1 MTTIRIS
8 TFAAILAVLPA
19 FCAEAPVPAPEPKIT
34 SIYPLGGQAGH
45 TYEAAIRGKNLKGA
59 RSVWFPAAGIRAR
72 VLNVESPDA
81 NNDIVRAEFT
91 VEASS
96 TAGPHQLRV
105 VTPAGI
111 SNKIELDVTGG
122 APVVQPVVDTPIAH
136 FPVSIEGR
144 IGKSGDVNSYPITV
158 EAGQTLTL
166 EAHSGF
172 RGFDPFIAIAEQSG
186 SWFDPQRVNRLAF
199 NDEPLFFPGLSND
212 ARLVHRFEKAG
223 KYLVQIGSFS
233 GQGGPDYVYDLRMTA
248 GVTPPPIL
256 HPNLGVSWEERQFTR
271 AMGSNWISQLAGRG
285 SEEKDPKSA
294 ESFRAVKEGSATV
307 PVMTPPGM
315 VEGRIEKPGEAHVIQ
330 LRLEKAQDLA
340 IEIETPQATMPRFN
354 PIVRLTEPGGNE
366 IVTNVYTK
374 LNNNGLYMMKMIQ
387 PKTAFT
393 MSAPG
398 VYTLQIR
405 DITTDRGGADFAYRV
420 LVRPQ
425 IPHIGK
431 LTSSADHLNLQA
443 GETHSLMVTLDRE
456 EEFGGVVALEAEGL
470 PTGVVAVAAMEK
482 PADRPPLPNAGKV
495 ERYIPKPQIASLLLV
510 TSPDA
515 APSNDPVLVR
525 VIARPVMKGKLGN
538 PIRVGEIPVM
548 VIARRPS

>member
-1 MTTIRIS
+1 MTILRINAF
-8 TFAAILAVLPA
+8 TALLAVIPSFGA
-19 FCAEAPVPAPEPKIT
+19 KVPAPTAEPKIT
-34 SIYPLGGQAGH
+34 SIYPLSGQAGH
-45 TYEAAIRGKNLKGA
+45 SYEATVRGKNLKDA
-59 RSVWFPAAGIRAR
+59 RSLWFPASGISAR
-72 VLNVESPDA
+72 VIGVESPDA
-81 NNDIVRAEFT
+81 NNDLVRAEVA
-91 VEASS
+91 VEASAAS
-96 TAGPHQLRV
+96 GPHQFRV

-111 SNKIELDVTGG
+111 SNQIELGVTGG
-122 APVVQPVVDTPIAH
+122 APAIQPAADTAINR
-136 FPVSIEGR
+136 FPVSIEGC
-144 IGKSGDVNSYPITV
+144 IAKAGDVNVFPITI

-172 RGFDPFIAIAEQSG
+172 KGFDPSIAIAEQSG
-186 SWFDPQRVNRLAF
+186 SWFDPQRVNRIAF

-212 ARLVHRFEKAG
+212 ARLVHRFENGG

-233 GQGGPDYVYDLRMTA
+233 GQGGPDYVYDLRITP

-256 HPNLGVSWEERQFTR
+256 HPELGKAWEERQFTR
-271 AMGSNWISQLAGRG
+271 VMASNWIAEVASRG
-285 SEEKDPKSA
+285 SDEKDPKSA
-294 ESFRAVKEGSATV
+294 ESFRAVKEGSANV
-307 PVMTPPGM
+307 PIMTPPGI

-330 LRLEKAQDLA
+330 LRLEHAQDLV
-340 IEIETPQATMPRFN
+340 IELETPQATMPRFN
-354 PIVRLTEPGGNE
+354 PIVRLTESNGNE

-405 DITTDRGGADFAYRV
+405 DITTDRGGTDFVYRV

-425 IPHIGK
+425 IPHVGK
-431 LTSSADHLNLQA
+431 LTASADHLNLHV
-443 GETHSLMVTLDRE
+443 GETHTLTVTLDRE

-470 PTGVVAVAAMEK
+470 PAGVTAVAAMEK

-495 ERYIPKPQIASLLLV
+495 ERYIPKPQVASLLLV
-510 TSPDA
+510 TSLDA
-515 APSNDPVLVR
+515 VPSNDPVLVR
-525 VIARPVMKGKLGN
+525 VIVRPVVKGKLGN

-548 VIARRPS
+548 VIGRRPS

>member
-1 MTTIRIS
+1 MTMIRTS
-8 TFAAILAVLPA
+8 TFAAIVAVMPV
-19 FCAEAPVPAPEPKIT
+19 FCAGAPKPTIEPKIT
-34 SIYPLGGQAGH
+34 SIYPLAGQAGH
-45 TYEAAIRGKNLKGA
+45 TYEATIRGKNLKGA

-72 VLNVESPDA
+72 VMNVESPDA
-81 NNDIVRAEFT
+81 NNDLVRAEFT
-91 VEASS
+91 VEASA
-96 TAGPHQLRV
+96 TAGPHQFRV

-111 SNKIELDVTGG
+111 SNEIELDVAGG
-122 APVVQPVVDTPIAH
+122 APVVQSDAPIAH
-136 FPVSIEGR
+136 FPVSIEGQ
-144 IGKSGDVNSYPITV
+144 IAKSGDVNSYPITV

-172 RGFDPFIAIAEQSG
+172 RSFDPSIAIAEQSG
-186 SWFDPQRVNRLAF
+186 SWFDSQRVNRLAF

-212 ARLVHRFEKAG
+212 ARLVHRFEKSG

-233 GQGGPDYVYDLRMTA
+233 GQGGPDYVYDLHITS
-248 GVTPPPIL
+248 GVTAPPVL
-256 HPNLGVSWEERQFTR
+256 HPKWGDAWEERQFTR
-271 AMGSNWISQLAGRG
+271 GMGSHWISQLASRG
-285 SEEKDPKSA
+285 SDEKDPKSA
-294 ESFRAVKEGSATV
+294 ESFRAVKEGSANV
-307 PVMTPPGM
+307 PVMMPPGI

-330 LRLEKAQDLA
+330 LRLDKAQDLA

-354 PIVRLTEPGGNE
+354 PVVRLMESNGNE

-405 DITTDRGGADFAYRV
+405 DITTDCGGPDFAYRV

-425 IPHIGK
+425 IPHVGK
-431 LTSSADHLNLQA
+431 LTASADHLNLQA
-443 GETHSLMVTLDRE
+443 GETQALTVTLDRE

-470 PTGVVAVAAMEK
+470 PAGVTAVAAMEK
-482 PADRPPLPNAGKV
+482 PVDRPPLPNAGKV
-495 ERYIPKPQIASLLLV
+495 ERYIAKPQVASLLLV

-515 APSNDPVLVR
+515 SLSDDPVLVH
-525 VIARPVMKGKLGN
+525 VIARPVVKGKLGN